1 MNEFRMIALETKDLL
16 VQRGPFKWRDQN
28 LNTNRSK
35 YSKVNKM
42 VKKSSKTTKTG
53 RLD

>member
-28 LNTNRSK
+28 LKLNTNRSE
-35 YSKVNKM
+35 YSKRAV
-42 VKKSSKTTKTG
+42 
-53 RLD
+53 R